1 MRAKSVNF
9 PQENKKTHP
18 EDELRDRICNEQIR
32 YGLLITASIKGCKIR
47 KFPPANTGKMVGM
60 LMRGVIRLNNEEIL
74 LLNGLSIDIL
84 NSLSYEVSAT

>member
-32 YGLLITASIKGCKIR
+32 YGLLITASIKGCK
-47 KFPPANTGKMVGM
+47 K
-60 LMRGVIRLNNEEIL
+60 L
-74 LLNGLSIDIL
+74 LSSKHWKDSG
-84 NSLSYEVSAT
+84 E